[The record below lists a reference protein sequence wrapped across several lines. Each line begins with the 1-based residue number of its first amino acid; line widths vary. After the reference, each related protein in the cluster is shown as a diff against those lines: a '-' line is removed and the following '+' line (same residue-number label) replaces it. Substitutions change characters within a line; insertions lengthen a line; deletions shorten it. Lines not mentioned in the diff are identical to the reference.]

1 MAGSLSS
8 LRPSAHLCGLC
19 VEIAINAENAEMFL
33 FKELAMRKEIRILI
47 ADDHP
52 IFRNGLRLMIE
63 ADALLKVVGEAE
75 DGESALSCIHEFHP
89 DVAVL
94 DIDMPA
100 PDGLAIARQV
110 QEERL
115 PVETIFLTMH
125 NEEELLNAALDAGV
139 KGFIVKDGA
148 ANELTACIKAV
159 AAGKNFISPTLSGHL
174 LKRRSQP
181 DAPATE
187 SSALNDLTAA
197 ERHVLLL
204 VSESMSSKEI
214 AAKMFIS
221 VRTVEHH
228 RSNICAKLE
237 LTGKNALLSFALT
250 HKSKL

>member
-1 MAGSLSS
+1 MKKQ
-8 LRPSAHLCGLC
+8 
-19 VEIAINAENAEMFL
+19 INV
-33 FKELAMRKEIRILI
+33 LI

-52 IFRNGLRLMIE
+52 IFRNGLRSMIE

-75 DGESALSCIHEFHP
+75 DGESALACIHEFHP

-94 DIDMPA
+94 DIDMPP
-100 PDGLAIARQV
+100 PDGLAVARQV
-110 QEERL
+110 QQESL
-115 PVETIFLTMH
+115 PVQTIFLTMH

-181 DAPATE
+181 DTPAAETA
-187 SSALNDLTAA
+187 ALNVLTAA
-197 ERHVLLL
+197 ERHVLFL

-228 RSNICAKLE
+228 RSNICAKLD

-250 HKSKL
+250 HKSEL

>member
-1 MAGSLSS
+1 MKKQ
-8 LRPSAHLCGLC
+8 
-19 VEIAINAENAEMFL
+19 INV
-33 FKELAMRKEIRILI
+33 LI

-52 IFRNGLRLMIE
+52 IFRNGLRSMIE

-75 DGESALSCIHEFHP
+75 DGESALACIREFQP

-94 DIDMPA
+94 DIDMPP
-100 PDGLAIARQV
+100 PDGLAVARQV
-110 QEERL
+110 QQESL
-115 PVETIFLTMH
+115 PVQTIFLTMH

-174 LKRRSQP
+174 LKRRNQP
-181 DAPATE
+181 DTPAAETA
-187 SSALNDLTAA
+187 ALNVLTAA
-197 ERHVLLL
+197 ERHVLFL

-221 VRTVEHH
+221 IRTVEHH

-250 HKSKL
+250 HKSELTDEHR